1 MLRGWV
7 RTGIRFLAYSAQVA
21 GTNPVCRFYLRPEV
35 GDSHFYS
42 GDPNE
47 CAQTLARFG
56 ASWIYESPSV
66 FYIAL
71 PNFATGACPVQARR
85 RCGGSSTRVT
95 TNHRYTTERL
105 HPRNVARGSAL
116 GRRRLRPGRGDH
128 VRGDDLGVEE
138 TAGACDRAP
147 RRSKV
152 ALASSSPRRTPMS
165 DITQLLRS
173 ANAGDTNAS
182 RELFSRMYA
191 DLKRLA
197 HGNLH
202 RNGGRAELNTTMLV
216 HESYLRLAA
225 RGGVAPADRPAFF
238 AYIGKVMR
246 SVVLDTVRERRAEK
260 RGGGVEPLQL
270 TTGVASEVIDD
281 EQLLAIDEALDS
293 LERLAP
299 ELRRLVEM
307 RYFAG
312 LTIAEISEASGRSVR
327 SVERDWEKA
336 RALLRKLMTNSDPM
350 KTCPQAAP

>member
-1 MLRGWV
+1 
-7 RTGIRFLAYSAQVA
+7 
-21 GTNPVCRFYLRPEV
+21 
-35 GDSHFYS
+35 
-42 GDPNE
+42 
-47 CAQTLARFG
+47 
-56 ASWIYESPSV
+56 
-66 FYIAL
+66 
-71 PNFATGACPVQARR
+71 
-85 RCGGSSTRVT
+85 
-95 TNHRYTTERL
+95 
-105 HPRNVARGSAL
+105 
-116 GRRRLRPGRGDH
+116 
-128 VRGDDLGVEE
+128 
-138 TAGACDRAP
+138 
-147 RRSKV
+147 
-152 ALASSSPRRTPMS
+152 MS

-173 ANAGDTNAS
+173 ANAGDADAS

-197 HGNLH
+197 HGNLY

-225 RGGVAPADRPAFF
+225 RGGLAPADRPAFF

-281 EQLLAIDEALDS
+281 EQLLAIDEALDA

-299 ELRRLVEM
+299 ELRKLVEM

-312 LTIAEISEASGRSVR
+312 LTVAEISEASGRSVR

-336 RALLRKLMTNSDPM
+336 RALLRKLMTE
-350 KTCPQAAP
+350 

>member
-1 MLRGWV
+1 
-7 RTGIRFLAYSAQVA
+7 
-21 GTNPVCRFYLRPEV
+21 
-35 GDSHFYS
+35 
-42 GDPNE
+42 
-47 CAQTLARFG
+47 
-56 ASWIYESPSV
+56 
-66 FYIAL
+66 
-71 PNFATGACPVQARR
+71 
-85 RCGGSSTRVT
+85 
-95 TNHRYTTERL
+95 
-105 HPRNVARGSAL
+105 
-116 GRRRLRPGRGDH
+116 
-128 VRGDDLGVEE
+128 
-138 TAGACDRAP
+138 
-147 RRSKV
+147 
-152 ALASSSPRRTPMS
+152 MS

-173 ANAGDTNAS
+173 ANAGDSDAS

-197 HGNLH
+197 HGNLY

-225 RGGVAPADRPAFF
+225 RGGLAPADRPAFF

-270 TTGVASEVIDD
+270 TTGVASEVVDD
-281 EQLLAIDEALDS
+281 EQLLAIDQALDS

-299 ELRRLVEM
+299 ELRKLVEM

-336 RALLRKLMTNSDPM
+336 RALLRKLMTE
-350 KTCPQAAP
+350 

>member
-1 MLRGWV
+1 
-7 RTGIRFLAYSAQVA
+7 
-21 GTNPVCRFYLRPEV
+21 
-35 GDSHFYS
+35 
-42 GDPNE
+42 
-47 CAQTLARFG
+47 
-56 ASWIYESPSV
+56 
-66 FYIAL
+66 
-71 PNFATGACPVQARR
+71 
-85 RCGGSSTRVT
+85 
-95 TNHRYTTERL
+95 
-105 HPRNVARGSAL
+105 
-116 GRRRLRPGRGDH
+116 
-128 VRGDDLGVEE
+128 
-138 TAGACDRAP
+138 
-147 RRSKV
+147 
-152 ALASSSPRRTPMS
+152 MS

-173 ANAGDTNAS
+173 ANAGDANAS

-197 HGNLH
+197 RGNLH

-270 TTGVASEVIDD
+270 TTGIASEVIND
-281 EQLLAIDEALDS
+281 EQLLAIDEALDA

-299 ELRRLVEM
+299 ELRRLFEM

-312 LTIAEISEASGRSVR
+312 LTVAEISEATGRSMR

-336 RALLRKLMTNSDPM
+336 RALLRKLMTE
-350 KTCPQAAP
+350 